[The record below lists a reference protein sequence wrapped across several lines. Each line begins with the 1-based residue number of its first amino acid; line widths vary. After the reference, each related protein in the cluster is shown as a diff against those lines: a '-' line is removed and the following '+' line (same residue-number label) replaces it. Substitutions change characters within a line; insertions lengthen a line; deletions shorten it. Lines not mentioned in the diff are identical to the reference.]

1 MKSGILAGMLL
12 ATVMAGPAFAQGAPI
27 KLANVAELSG
37 GGATVGTN
45 WKNGI
50 DLAIEE
56 INAKGGVLGRKLEVT
71 HADSQSNPGV
81 ARAQVQK
88 ALDGEPYVLLGPG
101 YSGSVKVTAPL
112 AAEAGIAQIMG
123 GEAAELTQAGNKFL
137 FRTSFGQQSSMP
149 KVAKYIN
156 DEVKAKSVAIVW
168 VNNDFGRG
176 GRDVITKE
184 FGKYGIKVAADLST
198 EAGQA
203 DFAADVSKIKAAA
216 PDAVF
221 VYLNEEE
228 SARILKELKRQAVTV
243 PLVGETTLIG
253 QKVVELAGDAANG
266 ARGHVGLTT
275 DAPVDLIKAFRDKFS
290 KKYNYVPDH
299 NGLKGLSRDLHDQ
312 GHHRKDGQ
320 GRFEG
325 VRRQSSRPH
334 HQGGQR
340 AGHPDGCDLRRERRH
355 RSPGFPGRDR
365 RWQAGH
371 QEGAA
376 EAELEHDPEKCEAV
390 FPSRDQTR
398 QSVDDAELMLT
409 Y

>member
-1 MKSGILAGMLL
+1 MRSIILAGLCSAVLL
-12 ATVMAGPAFAQGAPI
+12 SGAAYAQSGAPI
-27 KLANVAELSG
+27 KIANVAELSG
-37 GGATVGTN
+37 GGATVGNN

-50 DLAIEE
+50 DLAVEE
-56 INAKGGVLGRKLEVT
+56 INAKGGILGRKIEVS

-88 ALDGEPYVLLGPG
+88 ALDAEPYVLLGPG

-112 AAEAGIAQIMG
+112 AAEAGITQIMG
-123 GEAAELTQAGNKFL
+123 GEAAELTQGGNKFL

-156 DEVKAKSVAIVW
+156 DEIKAKSVAVVW

-184 FGKYGIKVAADLST
+184 FNRLGIKVAADLST

-221 VYLNEEE
+221 IYVNEEE
-228 SARILKELKRQAVTV
+228 SARILKEIKRQGVTA
-243 PLVGETTLIG
+243 PLIGETTLVG
-253 QKVVELAGDAANG
+253 QKVIELAGDAANG

-275 DAPVDLIKAFRDKFS
+275 DAPVEAIKAFRDRFV

-299 NGLKGLSRDLHDQ
+299 NGLKGYLAIYMVKATTEKMGKVDSKAFADTLHGLTIKTSAEPNILMDVTFDQ
-312 GHHRKDGQ
+312 NGDIDRQ
-320 GRFEG
+320 GFLVEVVEG
-325 VRRQSSRPH
+325 KQVVKQVLPK
-334 HQGGQR
+334 
-340 AGHPDGCDLRRERRH
+340 LN
-355 RSPGFPGRDR
+355 
-365 RWQAGH
+365 
-371 QEGAA
+371 
-376 EAELEHDPEKCEAV
+376 
-390 FPSRDQTR
+390 
-398 QSVDDAELMLT
+398 
-409 Y
+409 

>member
-1 MKSGILAGMLL
+1 MKPIILAGAMLAAL
-12 ATVMAGPAFAQGAPI
+12 CATAQAQTI

-56 INAKGGVLGRKLEVT
+56 VNAKGGILGRKIEVT

-149 KVAKYIN
+149 KVAKYMA
-156 DEVKAKSVAIVW
+156 EELKAKSVAVVW
-168 VNNDFGRG
+168 VNNDFGKG
-176 GRDVITKE
+176 GRDVILKE
-184 FGKYGIKVAADLST
+184 FAKRNVKVVADLST

-203 DFAADVSKIKAAA
+203 DFAADVSKVKAAA

-221 VYLNEEE
+221 VYVNEEE
-228 SARILKELKRQAVTV
+228 SARILKELKRQGVTV
-243 PLVGETTLIG
+243 PLMGETTLIG

-275 DAPVDLIKAFRDKFS
+275 DAPVDLVKAFRERFV

-299 NGLKGLSRDLHDQ
+299 NGLKGYLSIYMIKAATEKMGKVDSKGVADALHGLTISAAKEPGILMDVTFDQ
-312 GHHRKDGQ
+312 NGDIDRQ
-320 GRFEG
+320 GFLVEIVNG
-325 VRRQSSRPH
+325 KQVVKEVLPK
-334 HQGGQR
+334 
-340 AGHPDGCDLRRERRH
+340 LN
-355 RSPGFPGRDR
+355 
-365 RWQAGH
+365 
-371 QEGAA
+371 
-376 EAELEHDPEKCEAV
+376 
-390 FPSRDQTR
+390 
-398 QSVDDAELMLT
+398 
-409 Y
+409 

>member
-1 MKSGILAGMLL
+1 MKPTILAGALLGTLL
-12 ATVMAGPAFAQGAPI
+12 AGAALAQSGGPI
-27 KLANVAELSG
+27 KLADVAELSG

-56 INAKGGVLGRKLEVT
+56 INAKGGILGRKLEVS

-88 ALDGEPYVLLGPG
+88 ALDAEPYVLLGPG

-123 GEAAELTQAGNKFL
+123 GEAAELTQGGNKFL

-149 KVAKYIN
+149 KVAKYIH
-156 DEVKAKSVAIVW
+156 DDVKAKTVAMVW
-168 VNNDFGRG
+168 VNNDFGKG
-176 GRDVITKE
+176 GRDVIARE
-184 FGKYGIKVAADLST
+184 FARYDIKVVADLST

-221 VYLNEEE
+221 IYLNEEE
-228 SARILKELKRQAVTV
+228 SARILKELQRQGVK
-243 PLVGETTLIG
+243 LRLIGETTLVG

-275 DAPVDLIKAFRDKFS
+275 DAPVDLVKAFREKFV

-299 NGLKGLSRDLHDQ
+299 NGIKGYLAIYMIKATTEKMGKVDAKAFADTLHGLTIKAANEPGILMDVTFDA
-312 GHHRKDGQ
+312 DGDID
-320 GRFEG
+320 REG
-325 VRRQSSRPH
+325 FLVEIVDGKQVVRQVLPK
-334 HQGGQR
+334 
-340 AGHPDGCDLRRERRH
+340 LNN
-355 RSPGFPGRDR
+355 
-365 RWQAGH
+365 
-371 QEGAA
+371 
-376 EAELEHDPEKCEAV
+376 
-390 FPSRDQTR
+390 
-398 QSVDDAELMLT
+398 
-409 Y
+409 

>member
-1 MKSGILAGMLL
+1 MRSIILAGLCSAALL
-12 ATVMAGPAFAQGAPI
+12 TGAAYAQSGAPI
-27 KLANVAELSG
+27 KIADVAELSG
-37 GGATVGTN
+37 GGATVGNN

-50 DLAIEE
+50 DLAVEE
-56 INAKGGVLGRKLEVT
+56 INAKGGILGRKIEVS

-112 AAEAGIAQIMG
+112 AAEAGITQIMG

-156 DEVKAKSVAIVW
+156 DELKAKSVAVVW

-184 FGKYGIKVAADLST
+184 FNRLGIKVAADLST

-221 VYLNEEE
+221 IYVNEEE
-228 SARILKELKRQAVTV
+228 SARILKEIKRQGVTA
-243 PLVGETTLIG
+243 PLIGETTLVG
-253 QKVVELAGDAANG
+253 QKVIELAGDAANG

-275 DAPVDLIKAFRDKFS
+275 DAPVEAVKAFRDRFV

-299 NGLKGLSRDLHDQ
+299 NGLKGYLAIYMVKATTEKMGKVDSKAFADTLHGLTIKTSAEPNILMDVTFDQ
-312 GHHRKDGQ
+312 NGDIDRQ
-320 GRFEG
+320 GFLVEVVEG
-325 VRRQSSRPH
+325 KQVVKQVLPK
-334 HQGGQR
+334 
-340 AGHPDGCDLRRERRH
+340 LN
-355 RSPGFPGRDR
+355 
-365 RWQAGH
+365 
-371 QEGAA
+371 
-376 EAELEHDPEKCEAV
+376 
-390 FPSRDQTR
+390 
-398 QSVDDAELMLT
+398 
-409 Y
+409 

>member
-1 MKSGILAGMLL
+1 MEMRSRIFASALL
-12 ATVMAGPAFAQGAPI
+12 VTMSAATAFAQGAPI

-50 DLAIEE
+50 DLAVEE
-56 INAKGGVLGRKLEVT
+56 INGKGGILGRKLEVT

-112 AAEAGIAQIMG
+112 AAEAG
-123 GEAAELTQAGNKFL
+123 ELTQGGNKFL

-156 DEVKAKSVAIVW
+156 DELKAKSVAIVW
-168 VNNDFGRG
+168 VNNDFGKG

-184 FGKYGIKVAADLST
+184 FAKYGIKIAADLST

-216 PDAVF
+216 PDAIFIYV
-221 VYLNEEE
+221 NEEE
-228 SARILKELKRQAVTV
+228 SARMLKECKRQGVTA
-243 PLVGETTLIG
+243 PLIGETTLVG

-275 DAPVDLIKAFRDKFS
+275 DAPVDLIKAFREKFS

-299 NGLKGLSRDLHDQ
+299 NGIKGYLAIYMIKATTEKMGKVDSKAFADNLHGLTIKATEEPGILMDVTFDANGDIDRQ
-312 GHHRKDGQ
+312 G
-320 GRFEG
+320 FLVEIVEG
-325 VRRQSSRPH
+325 KQVIKKVLPK
-334 HQGGQR
+334 
-340 AGHPDGCDLRRERRH
+340 LN
-355 RSPGFPGRDR
+355 
-365 RWQAGH
+365 
-371 QEGAA
+371 
-376 EAELEHDPEKCEAV
+376 
-390 FPSRDQTR
+390 
-398 QSVDDAELMLT
+398 
-409 Y
+409 

>member
-1 MKSGILAGMLL
+1 MRSIILAGLCSAMLL
-12 ATVMAGPAFAQGAPI
+12 SGAAYAQSGAPI
-27 KLANVAELSG
+27 KIANVAELSG

-50 DLAIEE
+50 DLAVEE
-56 INAKGGVLGRKLEVT
+56 INAKGGILGRKIEVS

-88 ALDGEPYVLLGPG
+88 ALDSEPYVLLGPG

-112 AAEAGIAQIMG
+112 AAEAGITQIMG

-156 DEVKAKSVAIVW
+156 DELKAKSVAVVW

-184 FGKYGIKVAADLST
+184 FNRLGIKVAADLST

-221 VYLNEEE
+221 IYVNEEE
-228 SARILKELKRQAVTV
+228 SARILKEIKRQGVTA
-243 PLVGETTLIG
+243 PLIGETTLVG
-253 QKVVELAGDAANG
+253 QKVIELAGDAANG

-275 DAPVDLIKAFRDKFS
+275 DAPVEAIKAFRDRFV

-299 NGLKGLSRDLHDQ
+299 NGLKGYLAIYMVKATTEKMGKVDSKAFADTLHGLTIKTSTEPNILMDVTFDQ
-312 GHHRKDGQ
+312 NGDIDRQ
-320 GRFEG
+320 GFLVEVVEG
-325 VRRQSSRPH
+325 KQVVKQVLPK
-334 HQGGQR
+334 
-340 AGHPDGCDLRRERRH
+340 LN
-355 RSPGFPGRDR
+355 
-365 RWQAGH
+365 
-371 QEGAA
+371 
-376 EAELEHDPEKCEAV
+376 
-390 FPSRDQTR
+390 
-398 QSVDDAELMLT
+398 
-409 Y
+409 

>member
-1 MKSGILAGMLL
+1 MKPVILAGAVL
-12 ATVMAGPAFAQGAPI
+12 ATILTAAAFAQSGTSI
-27 KLANVAELSG
+27 KLADVAELSG

-88 ALDGEPYVLLGPG
+88 ALDNEPYVLLGPG

-156 DEVKAKSVAIVW
+156 DDIKAKSVAIVW

-176 GRDVITKE
+176 GRDVIARE
-184 FGKYGIKVAADLST
+184 FARYGIKVAADLST

-203 DFAADVSKIKAAA
+203 DFAADVSKIKAAN

-221 VYLNEEE
+221 IYLNEEE
-228 SARILKELKRQAVTV
+228 SARILKELKRQGVTV
-243 PLVGETTLIG
+243 PLIGETTLVG

-275 DAPVDLIKAFRDKFS
+275 DAPVDLIKGFREKFV
-290 KKYNYVPDH
+290 KKYSYIPDH
-299 NGLKGLSRDLHDQ
+299 NGIKGYLAVYMVKAATEKMGKVDGKMLADALHGLTVRAANEPGILMDVTFDQ
-312 GHHRKDGQ
+312 NGDIDRQ
-320 GRFEG
+320 GFLVEIVEG
-325 VRRQSSRPH
+325 KQVVKQVLPK
-334 HQGGQR
+334 
-340 AGHPDGCDLRRERRH
+340 LN
-355 RSPGFPGRDR
+355 
-365 RWQAGH
+365 
-371 QEGAA
+371 
-376 EAELEHDPEKCEAV
+376 
-390 FPSRDQTR
+390 
-398 QSVDDAELMLT
+398 
-409 Y
+409 

>member
-1 MKSGILAGMLL
+1 MKPMKPMILAGVLFGSYL
-12 ATVMAGPAFAQGAPI
+12 AGAAFAQSAGPI
-27 KLANVAELSG
+27 KLADVAELSG

-50 DLAIEE
+50 DLALEE

-156 DEVKAKSVAIVW
+156 DELKAKSVAIVW
-168 VNNDFGRG
+168 VNNDFGKG
-176 GRDVITKE
+176 GRDAITRE
-184 FGKYGIKVAADLST
+184 FGRLGIKVAADIST
-198 EAGQA
+198 EAGQV
-203 DFAADVSKIKAAA
+203 DFAADVSKVKAAA

-221 VYLNEEE
+221 IYLNEEE
-228 SARILKELKRQAVTV
+228 SARILKELKRQSVTT

-275 DAPVDLIKAFRDKFS
+275 DAPVELIKSFREKFV

-299 NGLKGLSRDLHDQ
+299 NGIKGYLAVYMIKAATEKMGKVDPKAFADTLHGLTIKAANEPGILMDVTFDQ
-312 GHHRKDGQ
+312 NGDIDRQGFLVEIVDGKQ
-320 GRFEG
+320 
-325 VRRQSSRPH
+325 VIKQVLPK
-334 HQGGQR
+334 
-340 AGHPDGCDLRRERRH
+340 LN
-355 RSPGFPGRDR
+355 
-365 RWQAGH
+365 
-371 QEGAA
+371 
-376 EAELEHDPEKCEAV
+376 
-390 FPSRDQTR
+390 
-398 QSVDDAELMLT
+398 
-409 Y
+409 

>member
-1 MKSGILAGMLL
+1 MEMRSGIFAGLLL
-12 ATVMAGPAFAQGAPI
+12 ATVSAAAALAQGAPI

-37 GGATVGTN
+37 GGATVGNN

-56 INAKGGVLGRKLEVT
+56 INAKGGLLGRKLEVT

-88 ALDGEPYVLLGPG
+88 ALDNEPYVLLGPG

-112 AAEAGIAQIMG
+112 AAESGIAQIMG
-123 GEAAELTQAGNKFL
+123 GEAAELTQGGNKFL

-156 DEVKAKSVAIVW
+156 DELKAKSVAIVW
-168 VNNDFGRG
+168 VNNDFGKG

-184 FGKYGIKVAADLST
+184 FAKYNIKVAADIST

-221 VYLNEEE
+221 VYVNEEE
-228 SARILKELKRQAVTV
+228 SARMLKELKRQAITV
-243 PLVGETTLIG
+243 PLMGETTLVG

-275 DAPVDLIKAFRDKFS
+275 DAPVDLVKAFREKFV

-299 NGLKGLSRDLHDQ
+299 NGIKGYLAIYMIKAATQKMGKVDPKGVADALHGLTIKAADEPGILMDVTFDEKGDIDRQ
-312 GHHRKDGQ
+312 G
-320 GRFEG
+320 FLVEIAEG
-325 VRRQSSRPH
+325 KQVVKQVLPK
-334 HQGGQR
+334 
-340 AGHPDGCDLRRERRH
+340 LN
-355 RSPGFPGRDR
+355 
-365 RWQAGH
+365 
-371 QEGAA
+371 
-376 EAELEHDPEKCEAV
+376 
-390 FPSRDQTR
+390 
-398 QSVDDAELMLT
+398 
-409 Y
+409 